1 MAHYFSY
8 VPNFDY
14 ISNIKDSKINDYI
27 QIKNF
32 FKRGKIF
39 EEIFND
45 VVFFEKYIIK
55 GDERPDNLA
64 ARFYGDA
71 TLDWVIFLSN
81 NIINVQNEWPMPQKV
96 FDRVM
101 LQKYGSYENLYS
113 GIHHYETIEI
123 KDSRG
128 RTILEGGKRIS
139 PTWTNSGNFV
149 VIEDPDDLIP
159 KSFYYQF
166 YDAGEEITKLVPSN
180 DFIRPVTNYDY
191 EINKEERKREIFIL
205 KNRFLTVLLENIEEV
220 MTYKE
225 GGTQFINRKLKRG
238 DNSRIYN
245 H

>member
-14 ISNIKDSKINDYI
+14 ISNIKDAKINDYI

-81 NIINVQNEWPMPQKV
+81 NIINVQNEWPMPQKI

-113 GIHHYETIEI
+113 GIHHYETTEI

-139 PTWTNSGNFV
+139 PTWKENGNFV
-149 VIEDPDDLIP
+149 VIEGIQ
-159 KSFYYQF
+159 YYQF
-166 YDAGEEITKLVPSN
+166 YDAGLEKTETIPST
-180 DFIRPVTNYDY
+180 DFIVPVTNYDF

-205 KNRFLTVLLENIEEV
+205 KGKFLTVLLENIEEV